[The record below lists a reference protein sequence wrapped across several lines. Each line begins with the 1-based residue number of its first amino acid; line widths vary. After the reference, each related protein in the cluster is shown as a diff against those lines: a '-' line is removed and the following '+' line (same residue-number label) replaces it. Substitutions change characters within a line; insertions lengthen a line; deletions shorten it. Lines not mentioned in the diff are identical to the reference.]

1 MNLLRCSKKNFVRRK
16 IFQASIFHFSANI
29 LLLTNILFFTLDE
42 SSSMLYEEPSTSY
55 NSSRNRHEYMHTC
68 FSNNIFL
75 AQPSTSSTSG
85 PPNRR
90 QRNFFSREK
99 YRQKKIEVLERAAK
113 TKADY
118 YAAKLKLM
126 ERALEER
133 KEGIENKKA
142 FLKNLFEV

>member
-1 MNLLRCSKKNFVRRK
+1 MRRK
-16 IFQASIFHFSANI
+16 IFQASIFNFSANI

-85 PPNRR
+85 PPSRR

-99 YRQKKIEVLERAAK
+99 YRQKKIEVLERAEK
-113 TKADY
+113 KKADY